1 METGEVVKVRLI
13 FTITLLAFL
22 SATKAAETT
31 LNGVETIVYVGPK
44 HVDNGLAGSYDIEE
58 FYHEAGQ
65 LDCKDGFIPVTH
77 SLFSVTVANN
87 GVPNAAGVQ
96 QASSYKAVNG
106 FFIDTLA
113 NYTIGAKHL
122 DLKCFH
128 RSSSTYSF
136 AGTSYVQ
143 AYVPYVAITTKSS
156 PPSYASVSP
165 IEPTISEG
173 GPTGEFLIALDK
185 PSWRTVTVRYRLS
198 GTAKNG
204 KDYRRLSGKVKIL
217 AGNIS
222 TTVKI
227 VPRRDRLLES
237 AEDITINIK
246 TSKKYY
252 LSGSNSATI
261 AITD

>member
-1 METGEVVKVRLI
+1 VKLRLI
-13 FTITLLAFL
+13 FAITL
-22 SATKAAETT
+22 SALLPETKAAETT
-31 LNGVETIVYVGPK
+31 LDGVETIVYVGSK
-44 HVDNGLAGSYDIEE
+44 HVDNGLAGSYDTEE

-87 GVPNAAGVQ
+87 GVPDGTGVQ

-113 NYTIGAKHL
+113 NYTIDVKHL

-128 RSSSTYSF
+128 RSSATYSF
-136 AGTSYVQ
+136 AGESYVQ
-143 AYVPYVAITTKSS
+143 AGIPYVAITTKSS
-156 PPSYASVSP
+156 PPSYASVST
-165 IEPTISEG
+165 IEPTISESG
-173 GPTGEFLIALDK
+173 GAGDFLIALDK
-185 PSWRTVTVRYRLS
+185 PSWRTVTVRYKLS

-204 KDYRRLSGKVKIL
+204 RDYRRLYGKAKIL

-227 VPRRDRLLES
+227 LPKHDRLVES
-237 AEDITINIK
+237 AEDIIINIK
-246 TSKKYY
+246 PSNKYY
-252 LSGSNSATI
+252 ISGSSSATM